1 MIIKKR
7 KLFVSVFSLV
17 VSMTGIFC
25 SEFSSAVDRYIDS
38 LDDVQKISQ
47 MFLVNIEGNKTYRS
61 AEFLPD
67 GTPVVP
73 GGVLLFSYNIAET
86 PKEIMEFTSSVE
98 KYCVENNIT
107 NAYVA
112 IDQEG
117 GNVNRL
123 REITSRLPSNQKVA
137 EHYSPEQAGGLYS
150 IQAKQMRVLGINMNL
165 APVIEPVID
174 SNRGFLGNRSFGNAP
189 ASIAYSMK
197 CIAAYEKNGVATVV
211 KHFPGNTNTDPHTGL
226 PVINLSDSDFE
237 MYCLVPFAFAMTQ
250 DPSAIL
256 MSHTIVKG
264 KDEKSPAC
272 LSFYWINDVLKDTL
286 GYEGLVVSDDIFMGA
301 LADYGYP
308 PEVAVV
314 QAVKAG
320 TDILMLSEKKFLYA
334 VQMLIEKKSKDK
346 TIEEKINHA
355 VKRIIEFKLKKGVL
369 SIDTSGNI
377 QNKSVLSG
385 KSIEERLDVF
395 YSAKKNGDEL

>member
-1 MIIKKR
+1 MTMKKN
-7 KLFVSVFSLV
+7 FFSAFIFSLV
-17 VSMTGIFC
+17 FFASGIFGADY
-25 SEFSSAVDRYIDS
+25 SSAIDRYLDS
-38 LDDVQKISQ
+38 MDDVRKISQ

-61 AEFLPD
+61 VEFLPD

-73 GGVLLFSYNIAET
+73 GGVLLFSYNVAET
-86 PKEIMEFTSSVE
+86 PKGIMEFTSSIE
-98 KYCVENNIT
+98 KYCIENEIP

-137 EHYSPEQAGGLYS
+137 ENFHAEQSTALYS
-150 IQAKQMRVLGINMNL
+150 FQAKQMKSLGITMNL

-174 SNRGFLGNRSFGNAP
+174 SNREFLGNRSFGPAP
-189 ASIAYSMK
+189 VSIVYSMK
-197 CIAAYEKNGVATVV
+197 CIAAYEKNGIASVV

-226 PVINLSDSDFE
+226 PVIDLNDGDFE
-237 MYCLVPFAFAMTQ
+237 MYCLVPFAFAITQ
-250 DPSAIL
+250 SPSAVL

-264 KDEKSPAC
+264 QDEKSPAC
-272 LSFYWINDVLKDTL
+272 LSFHWINDVLKGEL
-286 GYEGLVVSDDIFMGA
+286 GYEGLVISDDIFMGA
-301 LADYGYP
+301 LADFGYP

-334 VQMLIEKKSKDK
+334 VQMLIEKKSQDK
-346 TIEEKINHA
+346 VIEEKINQA

-369 SIDTSGNI
+369 SVDSGGNI
-377 QNKSVLSG
+377 ENRSVLSN
-385 KSIEERLDVF
+385 KSIEERLEDF
-395 YSAKKNGDEL
+395 YSAKKNGDEI